1 MSALDSLIQ
10 LHETNERLKE
20 IQELKGNLPEVLN
33 KLKIEL
39 DEINNNQT
47 QNKSELENLNGQ
59 ITSHQ
64 TTLTDSNDKLKKY
77 NDQLFNVT
85 NTKEYEALILETDQL
100 KDLITNL
107 NQEVSDSNTKIT
119 DLEAMIETNQESIE
133 NLSGEITKNEE
144 ILSSEMAHTDK
155 EEQLL
160 IKNKD
165 SVAKKVDSNYFGPY
179 TKLFNKYGQGMA
191 PIVRQSCSHC
201 YTQLPAQML
210 VEIEYDKKII
220 TCPSCSVFLYHKT
233 EDIKLN

>member
-39 DEINNNQT
+39 DEINNNQN
-47 QNKSELENLNGQ
+47 QNQNELENLNGQ

-107 NQEVSDSNTKIT
+107 NEEVSDSNTKIT
-119 DLEAMIETNQESIE
+119 DLEAMIETN
-133 NLSGEITKNEE
+133 K
-144 ILSSEMAHTDK
+144 
-155 EEQLL
+155 
-160 IKNKD
+160 
-165 SVAKKVDSNYFGPY
+165 
-179 TKLFNKYGQGMA
+179 
-191 PIVRQSCSHC
+191 
-201 YTQLPAQML
+201 
-210 VEIEYDKKII
+210 
-220 TCPSCSVFLYHKT
+220 
-233 EDIKLN
+233 